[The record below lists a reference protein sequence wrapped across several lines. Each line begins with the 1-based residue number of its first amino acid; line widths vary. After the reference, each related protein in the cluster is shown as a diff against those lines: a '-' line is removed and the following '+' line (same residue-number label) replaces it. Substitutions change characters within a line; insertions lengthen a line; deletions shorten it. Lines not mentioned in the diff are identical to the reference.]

1 MTAFRLSQYLP
12 LAISTAALGYAEG
25 GLLPEVGVFAVVVL
39 VALVVIFRLE
49 PRLRTLTDGEF
60 NRLGACIGVGVILWA
75 GFRVVREVSTGE
87 FTTLGWT
94 AFILALVAPVLL
106 AAMCALLLRGHKR
119 DADHWFLH
127 GAGLAAII
135 LAGAMAEQSVMIAF
149 TAAYALCEVWFL
161 SQFFRARLG
170 GGRATGSFQLG
181 RAALWLAG
189 AAAVAVPLFLLTPR
203 SPYDKLEFGSSRIEI
218 GYAAD
223 QMIDLTQTGELQQ
236 NPETAFEVQANHA
249 DGRPK
254 EDLPGDVRW
263 RGTVLVSYSA
273 GTWRRDM
280 QAQFPTMPNTII
292 SRPREWS
299 PPDLGADAFKLE
311 FTVPV
316 KLRSSFLL
324 DPVSWEPGTP
334 APVAELRNQGPP
346 EAWLPFGNGL
356 VFSRGTPLPGGTKEL
371 RYVQH
376 TRPPAEPDLSPAYP
390 FTPEINR
397 ALLANPLPG
406 LKDYTDRVVNEMA
419 AAGRLPAAAAKRDE
433 VRLLPHERHHE
444 AIARALRDHLSENTE
459 LSYTT
464 NLKRVN
470 RTVDPVEDFLF
481 HSKAGHCER
490 FATALVLMLR
500 SQGIPAVLV
509 LGFKGCEHVGGGKYL
524 VRQEFA
530 HAWAEAL
537 IVRPTADPR
546 RPDLH
551 WLGLDASPVQE
562 RATAAAAETSRWS
575 LAALERFIFNFSAE
589 DRQRVLERIGDA
601 LQRRETW
608 LIVVGLA
615 VGVAVLRRVCRRR
628 AKPHTR
634 PPGSGWY
641 ERMAESLARLGFAP
655 EPGET
660 AREFAERAA
669 ASLPAEF
676 AAVPPRWVELHYRER
691 FGRAAVND
699 DERLGLEQQLQELA
713 RLPEVRS

>member
-1 MTAFRLSQYLP
+1 MTAFRISQYLP
-12 LAISTAALGYAEG
+12 LAIATAALGYAEG

-60 NRLGACIGVGVILWA
+60 NRLGACIGVGVFLWA

-87 FTTLGWT
+87 FTALGWT

-106 AAMCALLLRGHKR
+106 AAMCALLLRGHKK

-135 LAGAMAEQSVMIAF
+135 LAGAMAEQSAMIAF

-161 SQFFRARLG
+161 SQFFRARFHEAS
-170 GGRATGSFQLG
+170 ATGSSQLG

-203 SPYDKLEFGSSRIEI
+203 SPFDKLEFGNSRIEI

-223 QMIDLTQTGELQQ
+223 QMIDLTQTGELQE

-263 RGTVLVSYSA
+263 RGSVLVAYSG
-273 GTWRRDM
+273 GTWRRDL
-280 QAQFPTMPNTII
+280 QAQFPTMPTTII

-299 PPDLGADAFKLE
+299 PPDLGAGAFKLE
-311 FTVPV
+311 FTVPL
-316 KLRSSFLL
+316 KLRSAFLL
-324 DPVSWEPGTP
+324 DPVPWEPGTP
-334 APVAELRNQGPP
+334 APVADFRSQGPP

-376 TRPPAEPDLSPAYP
+376 SRLPAEPDLSPAYP

-444 AIARALRDHLSENTE
+444 AIARALRDHLSENSD

-470 RTVDPVEDFLF
+470 RAVDPVEDFLF

-509 LGFKGCEHVGGGKYL
+509 LGFKGCEHVGGGKYV

-537 IVRPTADPR
+537 IMRPTADPR
-546 RPDLH
+546 RPALH

-562 RATAAAAETSRWS
+562 RATATAADSSRWI
-575 LAALERFIFNFSAE
+575 LAAPERFIFKFSAE
-589 DRQRVLERIGDA
+589 DRRHVLAWIGDTF
-601 LQRRETW
+601 QRPEAW
-608 LIVVGLA
+608 AILAGLA
-615 VGVAVLRRVCRRR
+615 VATVVARRARRR
-628 AKPHTR
+628 WAKSHSR
-634 PPGSGWY
+634 PPESDWFD
-641 ERMAESLARLGFAP
+641 RLRNSLARFGLAP

-660 AREFAERAA
+660 AREFAARAA
-669 ASLPAEF
+669 TSLPAEF
-676 AAVPPRWVELHYRER
+676 AAVPACWVESHYRER
-691 FGRAAVND
+691 FGRAAATD
-699 DERLGLEQQLQELA
+699 DERADLEHQLQELA
-713 RLPEVRS
+713 RLPERRS